1 VEARIENGVAEDAVG
16 LTAIDGV
23 GPGRASKLAKE
34 GLSTPGDIIDA
45 GVEGLVDAGLSEGVA
60 ERVAEGAQSLPA
72 VEIEWGQFP
81 DSVATGENEVCE
93 VTVRN
98 IGEPARAG
106 VRVTVNDRGSKAPS
120 SQSGTDV
127 PDDGVEMTSTN
138 PYLRDE
144 ETVPV
149 GVFGADAEELEFT
162 VSVAF
167 PETPLIP
174 IEASRTVDVR

>member
-1 VEARIENGVAEDAVG
+1 
-16 LTAIDGV
+16 
-23 GPGRASKLAKE
+23 
-34 GLSTPGDIIDA
+34 
-45 GVEGLVDAGLSEGVA
+45 VEGLVDAGLSEGVA
-60 ERVAEGAQSLPA
+60 ERVSEGAQSLPA
-72 VEIEWGQFP
+72 VEIEWGRFP

-98 IGEPARAG
+98 VGEPARAG
-106 VRVTVNDRGSKAPS
+106 IRVTVN
-120 SQSGTDV
+120 
-127 PDDGVEMTSTN
+127 GVEMTSTN

-144 ETVPV
+144 ETVPI

-174 IEASRTVDVR
+174 IESNRTVDVR

>member
-1 VEARIENGVAEDAVG
+1 
-16 LTAIDGV
+16 
-23 GPGRASKLAKE
+23 
-34 GLSTPGDIIDA
+34 
-45 GVEGLVDAGLSEGVA
+45 
-60 ERVAEGAQSLPA
+60 
-72 VEIEWGQFP
+72 
-81 DSVATGENEVCE
+81 
-93 VTVRN
+93 VRN

>member
-1 VEARIENGVAEDAVG
+1 
-16 LTAIDGV
+16 
-23 GPGRASKLAKE
+23 
-34 GLSTPGDIIDA
+34 
-45 GVEGLVDAGLSEGVA
+45 
-60 ERVAEGAQSLPA
+60 
-72 VEIEWGQFP
+72 
-81 DSVATGENEVCE
+81 
-93 VTVRN
+93 
-98 IGEPARAG
+98 
-106 VRVTVNDRGSKAPS
+106 
-120 SQSGTDV
+120 
-127 PDDGVEMTSTN
+127 MTSTN